1 MMIFKLIIGER
12 HCSLA
17 DLAEFQVPFAI
28 GVIESTDPRRV
39 EFTFDTMSIACEHYI
54 SSRLNLSIHMADQDL
69 KVKCSF
75 VKNDVVCCFIRYFKP
90 KTNRHFV
97 VGLCFKNDML
107 CQGLLLFDALVLFAT
122 TAKAEQYLE

>member
-39 EFTFDTMSIACEHYI
+39 EFTFDTMSIAGECEHYV
-54 SSRLNLSIHMADQDL
+54 SSRLNLSIHMAEY
-69 KVKCSF
+69 
-75 VKNDVVCCFIRYFKP
+75 I
-90 KTNRHFV
+90 
-97 VGLCFKNDML
+97 
-107 CQGLLLFDALVLFAT
+107 
-122 TAKAEQYLE
+122 